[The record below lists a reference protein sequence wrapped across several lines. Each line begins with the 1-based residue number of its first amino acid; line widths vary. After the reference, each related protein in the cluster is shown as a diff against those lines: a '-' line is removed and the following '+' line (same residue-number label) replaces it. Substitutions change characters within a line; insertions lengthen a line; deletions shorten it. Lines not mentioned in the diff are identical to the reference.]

1 MSRQVTVKKIH
12 TIQFEEFKSL
22 GEFYDLTQN
31 KVSGRVIS
39 DTYNAGPY
47 IQEWS
52 GSKSFE
58 HAVEL
63 AFHGWDEGSI
73 KLTNSLKKIT
83 LDERKSIRKYFI
95 DVCGFQAMVPLY
107 LNGVPTNM
115 LNQRSVVLKNKVV
128 TVNKMIGFTGNYT
141 SEKMLKE
148 NIKTLTLINEIENA
162 GYRVNLN
169 VLYCSDM
176 GSHYRIVKIRAKSA
190 NEKLNI
196 SKLAFPLCHPSMH
209 RRMYFNYLNHRYND
223 GVPGRSQ
230 FGSKLFDLCKE
241 SGQFKGEYILPQTL
255 DENVKDIS
263 DLDAHFKV
271 K

>member
-1 MSRQVTVKKIH
+1 MSRQVTVKNYKEIR
-12 TIQFEEFKSL
+12 FEEFKSL
-22 GEFYDLTQN
+22 GEFYSLT
-31 KVSGRVIS
+31 KERVSGRVIS
-39 DTYNAGPY
+39 DTYGSGSF
-47 IQEWS
+47 IGEWS
-52 GSKSFE
+52 MTPNFE
-58 HAVEL
+58 AAVEL
-63 AFHGWDEGSI
+63 AYGGWEDGSV
-73 KLTNSLKKIT
+73 KLTQGLKKVT
-83 LDERKSIRKYFI
+83 LQERKSIRKYFY

-107 LNGVPTNM
+107 LNGVPTSM
-115 LNQRSVVLKNKVV
+115 LNQRSVAVKNKVV
-128 TVNKMIGFTGNYT
+128 TINKMIGFTGNYT
-141 SEKMLKE
+141 SEKMLRE
-148 NIKTLTLINEIENA
+148 NVKTLTLINEIENA

-176 GSHYRIVKIRAKSA
+176 TDHFRIVKIRAKSA

-209 RRMYFNYLNHRYND
+209 RRLYFNYLNIRNHN

-230 FGSKLFDLCKE
+230 FGSDLFNKCKE